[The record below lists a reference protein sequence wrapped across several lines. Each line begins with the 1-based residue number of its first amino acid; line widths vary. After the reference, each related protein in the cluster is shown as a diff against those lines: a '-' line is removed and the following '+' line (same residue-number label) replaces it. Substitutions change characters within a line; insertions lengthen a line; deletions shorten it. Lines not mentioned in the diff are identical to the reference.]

1 MDRILFYLAVL
12 TLLTF
17 VFFSKVFSP
26 VWLILLAIFILW
38 YQRNT
43 KGVKPFLFTA
53 IFLLIAYTTFLYFS
67 ILIPFIIG
75 IGLAYIVA
83 PVVDRLEK
91 RKIPRILSILIV
103 ILPLIAL
110 IPSVLFLL
118 VINLTTEL
126 RGLIEKIPELFDFG
140 RQFITGVIQR
150 LEGAGFAIDQEVLL
164 KAINSYLGSLL
175 NGIVHTISQ
184 IGQGLRGIFFFVY
197 NFFLI
202 PIVAYIILADREKIY
217 KWIMNLIPKEEQNHF
232 DLFIKKLNIS
242 FSLYFRGQIVL
253 MILVGFITGFLL
265 WLLGIRY
272 YVFLGIMAGLC
283 NLIPNVG
290 YVISLIPALLIGIL
304 TPPFHI
310 SLFKILLVYVSEQML
325 ENFLLGPLIIGKA
338 SRLNPAV
345 VILALIL
352 GGGIGRF
359 WGIIFAVPAVI
370 FLREFLNQ
378 FFGLNL

>member
-1 MDRILFYLAVL
+1 
-12 TLLTF
+12 
-17 VFFSKVFSP
+17 
-26 VWLILLAIFILW
+26 
-38 YQRNT
+38 
-43 KGVKPFLFTA
+43 VKPFLFAA

-283 NLIPNVG
+283 NLIPNIG

-352 GGGIGRF
+352 GGGIGGF
-359 WGIIFAVPAVI
+359 WGIIFAVPAII